1 MLHKQFIIDVHGN
14 NPTELNAAQAE
25 AGQVLGTRDV
35 SNYAGSS
42 RFLIRRRERVVVR
55 YPERARA
62 AKRRWLVLALLVA
75 VVEVGA
81 CAWLATRS
89 TAPAPAPQPRIAV
102 GGDIG
107 AVLGAT
113 ASVGTRRVYPF
124 SVVPGGVTSQAEL
137 ARAVQSDRVVAQH
150 YSDLDV
156 HAAQPIQA
164 KAREAYVSYRRDD
177 QIFWTRHKVKL
188 KEGELILSDGQH
200 EIRGRCGNRIS
211 DVARMPVADIDPP
224 HDLLDAY
231 TEVPLVV
238 VVPEPKPA
246 SKLQT
251 CIAQQLHGDVP
262 EPGTLWLMAAG
273 LSGLLVLS
281 RRRRRRRAAPDTE

>member
-25 AGQVLGTRDV
+25 AGQVLGTQDV
-35 SNYAGSS
+35 PNYAGSS
-42 RFLIRRRERVVVR
+42 RFQIRRRERVIAR
-55 YPERARA
+55 YPNPARA

-75 VVEVGA
+75 AVEVGG

-89 TAPAPAPQPRIAV
+89 TAPAPAPLPRIAV

-113 ASVGTRRVYPF
+113 ASVGTRRIYPF

-137 ARAVQSDRVVAQH
+137 ARAVQSDLVVAQH

-156 HAAQPIQA
+156 HAAQPTQA
-164 KAREAYVSYRRDD
+164 KARLAYVSYRRGD
-177 QIFWTRHKVKL
+177 QIFWTRHKVQL
-188 KEGELILSDGQH
+188 KEGELLLSDGQH

-224 HDLLDAY
+224 QDLLDAY

-246 SKLQT
+246 AK
-251 CIAQQLHGDVP
+251 AQSCVAQHLYADVP
-262 EPGTLWLMAAG
+262 EPGTLWLLVAG

-281 RRRRRRRAAPDTE
+281 RRRRRRRAATSAE